1 MITVIKNYSIQ
12 DITDNI
18 RRILGVASHAPEV
31 RRLAIQITS
40 DREDKITA
48 ICDWV
53 KQHIQYVP
61 DPTSIELFV
70 SPIRIVNDYYE
81 CKTIGEDC
89 DGHAILVTALYR
101 SIGIDSH
108 VVLIDSAGNG
118 LDHAFSEV
126 WSEKLNCWINVDTT
140 SEYPIGW
147 VYQYSQRIVI

>member
-1 MITVIKNYSIQ
+1 MITVIKNYDIQ
-12 DITDNI
+12 DITDNVK
-18 RRILGVASHAPEV
+18 RLLEVASHAPEV

-48 ICDWV
+48 IYDWV
-53 KQHIQYVP
+53 KQHVQYVP

-70 SPIRIVNDYYE
+70 SPVRIVKDYYE

-89 DGHAILVTALYR
+89 DGHAILVTALCR
-101 SIGIDSH
+101 SIGINSN
-108 VVLIDSAGNG
+108 VVLIDSLGNG

-147 VYQYSQRIVI
+147 IYKYSQRIVV